1 MPYIFYV
8 VLSILQLQ
16 HNFIKHSRVLLREVF
31 ELYKYP
37 VHMLLGML
45 SGMKYTTKVK
55 SEISI
60 PNC

>member
-1 MPYIFYV
+1 MHYIFYV

-31 ELYKYP
+31 ELYKFP
-37 VHMLLGML
+37 VHILLGMI

-55 SEISI
+55 SGISI
-60 PNC
+60 SNR